1 MEYMGAEVDE
11 AERQRDII
19 ENQHLCVWH
28 NFTFDWVYDPLATQD
43 FLYENTAMSAVSSVL
58 EGYNA
63 TILAYG

>member
-11 AERQRDII
+11 AERQRDIA

-43 FLYENTAMSAVSSVL
+43 FLY
-58 EGYNA
+58 
-63 TILAYG
+63 